1 MNALAHLVEG
11 LYAPDASPVTAVLA
25 EEGIRALAD
34 ALPRV
39 VVAPGDLD
47 ARARALYGAW
57 LAGWVLGTAAYN
69 LPHAGTHSA
78 VLPFVTAYNAPAAP
92 AAMVR
97 GRRPR

>member
-1 MNALAHLVEG
+1 VGFVYDVA
-11 LYAPDASPVTAVLA
+11 ASRVTS
-25 EEGIRALAD
+25 RS
-34 ALPRV
+34 PPPTR
-39 VVAPGDLD
+39 DLD
-47 ARARALYGAW
+47 ARACALYGAW
-57 LAGWVLGTAAYN
+57 LAGWVLGTPAYN